1 MSFFDNEENPS
12 TLDGEFI
19 ICSLDKERNELTVIS
34 DPFATKPCFF
44 SYADDFIAVSSYS
57 EPLVEAFEN
66 SVPVFEFP
74 PNGVLKFDLS
84 NYKILSFHENI
95 EWDFNPR
102 KNDFQDWNEAF
113 ANSVRKRA
121 KTDKG
126 IFLGL
131 SSGYDSGLIVSELL
145 SQEISFDSYS
155 IMGSEN
161 VKTLEDRMTIVN
173 ESNFSNANLVRYDK
187 RRYDLHFQFIQR
199 NSSNY
204 PYTDVYGRLYEW
216 MLRDKAAVGLS
227 MICEDAKKTGAKIY
241 LSGQGADEIFS
252 DYSTQEPL
260 HGTIRGNYS
269 GVREK
274 WVNFDRG
281 FQRNFLS
288 KEERIPGA
296 WGIEARYPFLDRF
309 VVQEFLWLNDELKN
323 CEYKQCLA
331 QRLRMNNFPFVK
343 NEKCGFNPLKNLE
356 V

>member
-1 MSFFDNEENPS
+1 
-12 TLDGEFI
+12 
-19 ICSLDKERNELTVIS
+19 
-34 DPFATKPCFF
+34 
-44 SYADDFIAVSSYS
+44 
-57 EPLVEAFEN
+57 
-66 SVPVFEFP
+66 
-74 PNGVLKFDLS
+74 
-84 NYKILSFHENI
+84 
-95 EWDFNPR
+95 
-102 KNDFQDWNEAF
+102 
-113 ANSVRKRA
+113 
-121 KTDKG
+121 
-126 IFLGL
+126 
-131 SSGYDSGLIVSELL
+131 
-145 SQEISFDSYS
+145 
-155 IMGSEN
+155 
-161 VKTLEDRMTIVN
+161 
-173 ESNFSNANLVRYDK
+173 
-187 RRYDLHFQFIQR
+187 
-199 NSSNY
+199 
-204 PYTDVYGRLYEW
+204 
-216 MLRDKAAVGLS
+216 